1 MVESIIKMLKGG
13 SIDSDLQ
20 EAIARKVGEVEFFSG
35 SRDRGV
41 GDAKILA
48 GSNGPGFD
56 LGGKVVEREESAV
69 VVGYGK

>member
-41 GDAKILA
+41 EICQAIFWA
-48 GSNGPGFD
+48 T
-56 LGGKVVEREESAV
+56 SARV
-69 VVGYGK
+69 L